1 MIELED
7 VSFSYGGEKDVLSGV
22 TLTLSPGERVL
33 VLGANGS
40 GKSTLAR
47 LLNGSLRPDAGC
59 VAVDGS
65 TEELR
70 LRVGYVR
77 QDPRNQIVS
86 AVVADEVAF
95 GPRNLGLSREEMHQR
110 VDEALAA
117 CGISDLRDR
126 MTAELSG
133 GQQQLVA
140 LAGVLAMRPRY
151 LVLDEVRSMLDQ
163 ATRSRVGRIMQHLV
177 EESMGVIEITHDVEA
192 LLGAGRV
199 LVLAGGRLAWDGTPQ
214 ELLQSDETCE
224 LAGITLTTTNTLAG
238 VLRRAAAAGV
248 DLREEPYVE
257 RLAPYVQGVLQRAE
271 MHETLRV
278 QTPTDKRA
286 TLTAQGVSFSYGEAR
301 ALANISLE
309 ARGLTLILGPSGGG
323 KSTLARV
330 LTGVLDPDEGEVLL
344 DGVPVRAGM
353 VGLAFQRP
361 EDQLF
366 CETVRGELAYGPRVQ
381 GGSEEE
387 VSEKVAR
394 AAWLL
399 GIDEELMERSP
410 FELSGGQMRRVAL
423 AGVVAPE
430 PRAYV
435 FDEPTA
441 GLDHEGRR
449 ELHDLI
455 HTLVAEDACV
465 VVVTHDVEEWLDE
478 ADQALLLRE
487 GVIVARPDPQELASN
502 PELFSAAGLEA
513 PLIVRLRAAASEAA
527 RDA

>member
-7 VSFSYGGEKDVLSGV
+7 VSFSYEGEKDVLSGV
-22 TLTLSPGERVL
+22 TLHLSPGERVV

-47 LLNGSLRPDAGC
+47 LLNGSLRLDAGC
-59 VAVDGS
+59 VVVDGS
-65 TEELR
+65 NEGLQA
-70 LRVGYVR
+70 RVGYVR

-86 AVVADEVAF
+86 AVVSDEVAF
-95 GPRNLGLSREEMHQR
+95 GPRNLGLSREDVFQR
-110 VDEALAA
+110 VDEALAT
-117 CGISDLRDR
+117 CGISGLRDR

-151 LVLDEVRSMLDQ
+151 LALDEVRSMLDQ
-163 ATRSRVGRIMQHLV
+163 ATRSRVGQILQRLV
-177 EESMGVIEITHDVEA
+177 EEGMGIIEITHDVEA

-199 LVLAGGRLAWDGTPQ
+199 LVLVGGRVVWDGTPQ
-214 ELLQSDETCE
+214 ELLRSDEGCK
-224 LAGITLTTTNTLAG
+224 LAGINPAASNTLAG

-248 DLREEPYVE
+248 DLRKEPCAE
-257 RLAPYVQGVLQRAE
+257 MLAPYAQDALQRADV
-271 MHETLRV
+271 HEAPRAQV
-278 QTPTDKRA
+278 PTDKRA
-286 TLTAQGVSFSYGEAR
+286 TLTAQNISFSYGEAR

-330 LTGVLDPDEGEVLL
+330 LAGVQEPDEGEVLL
-344 DGVPVRAGM
+344 DGRPVRAGM

-366 CETVRGELAYGPRVQ
+366 CETVRDELAYGPRAQ
-381 GGSEEE
+381 GDLEEE
-387 VSEKVAR
+387 IGEKVAR
-394 AAWLL
+394 SAQLL
-399 GIDEELMERSP
+399 SIDSELMERSP

-449 ELHDLI
+449 EFHDLI
-455 HTLVAEDACV
+455 RTLVEEGACV

-478 ADQALLLRE
+478 ADQVVLLRE
-487 GVIVARPDPQELASN
+487 GEIVARPNPQELASN
-502 PELFSAAGLEA
+502 PTLFSAAGLKA
-513 PLIVRLRAAASEAA
+513 PLMVRLRAAAKEVT

>member
-1 MIELED
+1 MVELED
-7 VSFSYGGEKDVLSGV
+7 VSFSYDGEKDVLSGV
-22 TLTLSPGERVL
+22 SLTLSPGERVL

-59 VAVDGS
+59 VLVDGS
-65 TEELR
+65 TEGLR
-70 LRVGYVR
+70 QRVGYVR

-86 AVVADEVAF
+86 AVVSDEVAF
-95 GPRNLGLSREEMHQR
+95 GPRNLGLSREDIYQR

-117 CGISDLRDR
+117 CGISDLRER

-163 ATRSRVGRIMQHLV
+163 GTRSRVGRILQCLV
-177 EESMGVIEITHDVEA
+177 EGGMGVIEITHDVEA

-199 LVLAGGRLAWDGTPQ
+199 LVLAGGRVAWDGTPQ
-214 ELLQSDETCE
+214 ELLQSDEACE
-224 LAGITLTTTNTLAG
+224 LAVIAPTATNTLAG
-238 VLRRAAAAGV
+238 VLKRAAAAGV
-248 DLREEPYVE
+248 DLWEEPCAE
-257 RLAPYVQGVLQRAE
+257 RLAPYVQGVLQRAV
-271 MHETLRV
+271 LQGGPRA
-278 QTPTDKRA
+278 QTPADKRA
-286 TLTAQGVSFSYGEAR
+286 TLTAQSVSFSYGETR
-301 ALANISLE
+301 ALANVSLE

-330 LTGVLDPDEGEVLL
+330 LAGVLEPDEGEVLL
-344 DGVPVRAGM
+344 DDVPVRTGM

-366 CETVRGELAYGPRVQ
+366 CETVLDELAYGPRVQ
-381 GGSEEE
+381 GDSEED
-387 VSEKVAR
+387 VARKVAR
-394 AAWLL
+394 AARLL
-399 GIDEELMERSP
+399 SIDGELMERSP

-441 GLDHEGRR
+441 GLDHEGRH

-455 HTLVAEDACV
+455 HTLVEEGASV

-478 ADQALLLRE
+478 ADQVVLLRE
-487 GVIVARPDPQELASN
+487 GVIVARPNPQELASN
-502 PELFSAAGLEA
+502 PALFSAAGLEA
-513 PLIVRLRAAASEAA
+513 PLMVRLRAAASEAA

>member
-1 MIELED
+1 MVELED
-7 VSFSYGGEKDVLSGV
+7 VNFSYGGEKDVLSGV

-47 LLNGSLRPDAGC
+47 LLNGSLRPDAGR
-59 VAVDGS
+59 VLVDGS
-65 TEELR
+65 TVGLR
-70 LRVGYVR
+70 QRVGYVR

-86 AVVADEVAF
+86 AVVSDEVAF
-95 GPRNLGLSREEMHQR
+95 GPRNLGLSREEIHQR

-117 CGISDLRDR
+117 CGICDLRDR

-163 ATRSRVGRIMQHLV
+163 ATRSRVGRIIQHLV
-177 EESMGVIEITHDVEA
+177 EEGMGVIEITHDVEA
-192 LLGAGRV
+192 LLGANRV

-214 ELLQSDETCE
+214 ELLCSDEASE
-224 LAGITLTTTNTLAG
+224 LAGITSTATNTLAG
-238 VLRRAAAAGV
+238 VLRRAAAAGT
-248 DLREEPYVE
+248 DLREEPCAE
-257 RLAPYVQGVLQRAE
+257 MLAPYAQGVLRQADAHEASRA
-271 MHETLRV
+271 
-278 QTPTDKRA
+278 QGSTDIKA
-286 TLTAQGVSFSYGEAR
+286 TLTVQGVSFSYGEAR

-330 LTGVLDPDEGEVLL
+330 LTGVLNPDEGEVLL

-366 CETVRGELAYGPRVQ
+366 CETVRDELAYGPRVQ
-381 GGSEEE
+381 GSSEEE
-387 VSEKVAR
+387 IGEKITR
-394 AAWLL
+394 AARLL
-399 GIDEELMERSP
+399 GIDGQLMERSP

-441 GLDHEGRR
+441 GLDHEGRC
-449 ELHDLI
+449 EFHDLI
-455 HTLVAEDACV
+455 GTLVEEGACV

-478 ADQALLLRE
+478 ADQVVLLRE
-487 GVIVARPDPQELASN
+487 GVIVACPNLQELASN
-502 PELFSAAGLEA
+502 PALFSAAGLEA
-513 PLIVRLRAAASEAA
+513 PLMVRLRAAVKEVT